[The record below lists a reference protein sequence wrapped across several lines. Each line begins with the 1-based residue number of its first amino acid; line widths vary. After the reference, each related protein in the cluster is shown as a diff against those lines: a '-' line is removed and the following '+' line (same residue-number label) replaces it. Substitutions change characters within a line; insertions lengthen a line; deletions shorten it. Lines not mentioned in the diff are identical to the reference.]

1 MSRLELPDSLV
12 DVDWLQQN
20 LEHDDLVIFDASWHM
35 PATGRDGAQEWARN
49 HIPGAR
55 FFDFDQK
62 ICQPDS
68 DLPHMMP
75 DTATFTREVRALGLN
90 RDSVVVIYDSS
101 GMFSSPRV
109 WWMLRAMGCHDCA
122 LLDGG
127 LAAWELA
134 GYVLENQRQSADIA
148 YGNFE
153 ATLDQRCFVDSGA
166 VLAALDDPSSSV
178 VDARPAARYR
188 GEVEEP
194 RPGLRKGH
202 MPGAKNLPFADLFEQ
217 GLLKSDGDLKQLL
230 EPLIAGN
237 EQTICSCGSGVT
249 ACIIAF
255 AAHHVGFEN
264 LVVYDGSWC
273 EWGLPGE
280 LPVVTD

>member
-1 MSRLELPDSLV
+1 
-12 DVDWLQQN
+12 
-20 LEHDDLVIFDASWHM
+20 
-35 PATGRDGAQEWARN
+35 
-49 HIPGAR
+49 
-55 FFDFDQK
+55 
-62 ICQPDS
+62 
-68 DLPHMMP
+68 
-75 DTATFTREVRALGLN
+75 
-90 RDSVVVIYDSS
+90 
-101 GMFSSPRV
+101 
-109 WWMLRAMGCHDCA
+109 MLRAMGCHDCA

-134 GYVLENQRQSADIA
+134 GYALENQRQSADTG

-153 ATLDQRCFVDSGA
+153 VTLDQRCFVDSGA
-166 VLAALDDPSSSV
+166 VLAALDDPSGSV

-217 GLLKSDGDLKQLL
+217 GLLKSDVDLKQLL

-264 LVVYDGSWC
+264 LAVYDGSWC